1 VLLALVAGDDGFSA
15 VAVLNRGEF
24 SDASELRGGGNR
36 FQSASAYAEPA
47 LPSKDGSSFAN
58 VTVGNGAPLDYLTR
72 TPEGYIVVEVLDML
86 YASQDD
92 MLRHDFEGKA
102 VQIVGQFLPAHS
114 NDAKTKCFKCVR
126 MFMFCCT
133 ADARPVSTLIES
145 DEMPR
150 VSDMTWLKVT
160 GTATFPL
167 RNGKRTPVIRAVSV
181 EKTPRPDEGM
191 LY

>member
-1 VLLALVAGDDGFSA
+1 
-15 VAVLNRGEF
+15 
-24 SDASELRGGGNR
+24 
-36 FQSASAYAEPA
+36 
-47 LPSKDGSSFAN
+47 
-58 VTVGNGAPLDYLTR
+58 
-72 TPEGYIVVEVLDML
+72 
-86 YASQDD
+86 
-92 MLRHDFEGKA
+92 
-102 VQIVGQFLPAHS
+102 
-114 NDAKTKCFKCVR
+114 